1 MFAEYIQN
9 HQYHFYKYIWH
20 VVLLVVVIVVCNNLF
35 SGWNRKVVLYLYLFR
50 KRLHSLLNIIV
61 VVVVDLY
68 SGGSVL
74 FYSSRLAPVM
84 SGLVFE
90 VFRMVWRYK
99 RTTSRGRR
107 RD

>member
-1 MFAEYIQN
+1 MMMMISTIFINIFA
-9 HQYHFYKYIWH
+9 H
-20 VVLLVVVIVVCNNLF
+20 VVLLVVVAVVRNNLF
-35 SGWNRKVVLYLYLFR
+35 SGWNREVVLYLYLFR

-61 VVVVDLY
+61 VVVDLY

-74 FYSSRLAPVM
+74 FYSCQLAPVM
-84 SGLVFE
+84 SGSVFE
-90 VFRMVWRYK
+90 VFRMGWRYK